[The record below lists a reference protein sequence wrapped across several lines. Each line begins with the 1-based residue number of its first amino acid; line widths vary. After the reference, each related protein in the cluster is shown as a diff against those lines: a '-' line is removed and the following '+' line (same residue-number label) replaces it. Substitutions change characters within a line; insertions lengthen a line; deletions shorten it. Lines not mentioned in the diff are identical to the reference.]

1 MKNLR
6 LGMISVPIII
16 FLGVII
22 ASLIDANVATSSIT
36 NVYLWMATNFGW
48 LAQIVCF
55 IFMVSI
61 FAIAFTSVGN
71 IKFGGKDAKPELS
84 TWAYFTI
91 ALCAGIGTGIM
102 FWGPIEPLY
111 FSQALP
117 EGVNY
122 AAGSPEAV
130 QFAMN
135 KSFMHWTFTPYA
147 LYVLCGLAIAYAVY
161 NMKLSQSVSSGMAL
175 LFGKKVMKSKWMTVV
190 DAIALTAICSGLAG
204 GLANGLIQL
213 GAGLEMISGIPAGLP
228 VWIGFAV
235 AITTVYTISSA
246 SGLQK
251 GIKFLSDKNAWI
263 FIVFLC
269 ITLFSGPTK
278 YLLELTVQSFGGYLD
293 NFVSSSI
300 FLAPG
305 TSDMWV
311 EWWDTFY
318 LADWLSFSPVIGL
331 FLARISYGRT
341 IREFVLINLIAPALF
356 GVLWFGVFGG
366 YAINLMT
373 SGTFDM
379 FAYMNTA
386 GFDGVMLKLAEFLPM
401 GRVIQPIIIITVMLS
416 YITMA
421 DSMTSS
427 ISLMSLKDN
436 LNVKEAP
443 LPIKVF
449 WGSLM
454 GALAVI
460 FVMAGGIGG
469 MKTLLAISGFPVLI
483 VMMFFYAGI
492 MKRLVIDR
500 NYSMDEVAVRQKV
513 GLKDKAEKEVAKGT
527 PQLGEA

>member
-6 LGMISVPIII
+6 VGMISVPIII
-16 FLGVII
+16 FIGVII
-22 ASLIDANVATSSIT
+22 ASIIDAPTATSSIT
-36 NVYLWMATNFGW
+36 NVYLWMATNLGW
-48 LAQIVCF
+48 FAQLACF
-55 IFMVSI
+55 IFLVSI
-61 FAIAFTSVGN
+61 VGIAFTSVGN

-84 TWAYFTI
+84 KWSYFTI

-117 EGVNY
+117 EGINY
-122 AAGSPEAV
+122 AAGSPEAI

-135 KSFMHWTFTPYA
+135 KAYMHWAFTPYA

-161 NMKLSQSVSSGMAL
+161 NMKLSQSVSSGIAL
-175 LFGKKVMKSKWMTVV
+175 LFGKKAVDSKWATVV
-190 DAIALTAICSGLAG
+190 DTIALTAICSGLAG

-235 AITTVYTISSA
+235 AITTIYTISSA

-263 FIVFLC
+263 FIAFLL
-269 ITLFSGPTK
+269 ITIIAGPTK
-278 YLLELTVQSFGGYLD
+278 YILELTVQSFGGYMN
-293 NFVSSSI
+293 NFIESSI

-305 TSDMWV
+305 TTDMWV

-356 GVLWFGVFGG
+356 AIVWFGAFGG
-366 YAINLMT
+366 FTMNLMT

-379 FAYMNTA
+379 FNYMTTV

-401 GRVIQPIIIITVMLS
+401 GQVIQPIIIITVMLS

-427 ISLMSLKDN
+427 IALMSIKDN
-436 LNVKEAP
+436 KDVKEAP

-454 GALAVI
+454 GILAVI

-483 VMMFFYAGI
+483 IMILFYAGI
-492 MKRLVIDR
+492 MKRLVIDK
-500 NYSMDEVAVRQKV
+500 NYSMDEVAETNKI
-513 GLKDKAEKEVAKGT
+513 GLKDKDVEKELEGVA
-527 PQLGEA
+527 QLGEI

>member
-1 MKNLR
+1 MKKLR
-6 LGMISVPIII
+6 LSMISVPIII
-16 FLGVII
+16 FVGVII
-22 ASLIDANVATSSIT
+22 ASMINADVATSSIT
-36 NVYLWMATNFGW
+36 NVYLWMASQFGW
-48 LAQIVCF
+48 FAQLACF
-55 IFMVSI
+55 IFLVSVMV
-61 FAIAFTSVGN
+61 IAFSKVGR
-71 IKFGGKDAKPELS
+71 IKFGGRDAKPELS

-117 EGVNY
+117 EGVNLVP
-122 AAGSPEAV
+122 GSPEAI

-135 KSFMHWTFTPYA
+135 KAFMHWTFTPYA
-147 LYVLCGLAIAYAVY
+147 LYVLCGFGIAYAMY
-161 NMKLSQSVSSGMAL
+161 NMKLPQAVSSGMAL
-175 LFGKKVMKSKWMTVV
+175 LFGEKFLESKWRTVV

-213 GAGLEMISGIPAGLP
+213 GAGLEMISGIQSGPAI
-228 VWIGFAV
+228 WIMFAV
-235 AITTVYTISSA
+235 VITTIYTISSA

-251 GIKFLSDKNAWI
+251 GIKWLSDKNAWI
-263 FIVFLC
+263 FIVFLL

-278 YLLELTVQSFGGYLD
+278 FLMELTVNSFGGYLN

-341 IREFVLINLIAPALF
+341 IREFVLINLIAPAMF

-366 YAINLMT
+366 FAINLME

-379 FAYMNTA
+379 FSYMTTV
-386 GFDGVMLKLAEFLPM
+386 GFDGVMLKLAEFLPL
-401 GRVIQPIIIITVMLS
+401 GQIIQPLIIVTVMLS

-436 LNVKEAP
+436 IGVKEAP
-443 LPIKVF
+443 LLVKVF

-460 FVMAGGIGG
+460 FVTAGGING

-483 VMMFFYAGI
+483 IMCFLFAGI
-492 MKRLVIDR
+492 IKRLVIDK
-500 NYSMDEVAVRQKV
+500 NYSMDEVVEPKPI
-513 GLKDKAEKEVAKGT
+513 GLKDKNLDKVIMTETEIKEA
-527 PQLGEA
+527 

>member
-1 MKNLR
+1 MLKKLR
-6 LGMISVPIII
+6 VGMIAVPITI
-16 FLGVII
+16 FLGVIL
-22 ASLIDANVATSSIT
+22 ASLVNAATATTFIT
-36 NVYLWMATNFGW
+36 DVYLWMATNFGW
-48 LAQIVCF
+48 LAQLVCF
-55 IFMVSI
+55 IFLISVFI
-61 FAIAFTSVGN
+61 IALTPVGR
-71 IKFGGKDAKPELS
+71 IRFGGKDAKPELK
-84 TWAYFTI
+84 TWSYFTI

-102 FWGPIEPLY
+102 FWGPIEPLF
-111 FSQALP
+111 FSRALP
-117 EGVNY
+117 EGVDLVP
-122 AAGSPEAV
+122 GSAEAI

-135 KSFMHWTFTPYA
+135 KAFMHWTFTPYA

-175 LFGKKVMKSKWMTVV
+175 LFGEKVKGKKWLVAV

-235 AITTVYTISSA
+235 AITTIYTISSA

-263 FIVFLC
+263 FIAFLL
-269 ITLFSGPTK
+269 IVLFAGPTK
-278 YLLELTVQSFGGYLD
+278 YLLELTVQSFGGYAN
-293 NFVSSSI
+293 NFISSSI

-305 TSDMWV
+305 TSDLWV

-356 GVLWFGVFGG
+356 GIVWFGVFGG
-366 YAINLMT
+366 FTIDLTA

-386 GFDGVMLKLAEFLPM
+386 GFDGVMLKVAEFLPL
-401 GRVIQPIIIITVMLS
+401 GRLIQPIIIVTVMLS

-427 ISLMSLKDN
+427 IALMSLKHN
-436 LNVKEAP
+436 EQIKEAP
-443 LPIKVF
+443 IGIKVF
-449 WGSLM
+449 WGTLM

-460 FVMAGGIGG
+460 FVMAGGIDG

-483 VMMFFYAGI
+483 IMVLFYMGI
-492 MKRLVIDR
+492 VKRLVIDK
-500 NYSMDEVAVRQKV
+500 NYSLDEVAPQKQIGIKV
-513 GLKDKAEKEVAKGT
+513 QKARR
-527 PQLGEA
+527 GER

>member
-6 LGMISVPIII
+6 VGMISVPIII
-16 FLGVII
+16 FVGIII
-22 ASLIDANVATSSIT
+22 ASMIDATAATTAIT

-48 LAQIVCF
+48 FAQLACF
-55 IFMVSI
+55 VFLVSI
-61 FAIAFTSVGN
+61 FAIAFSKVGN
-71 IKFGGKDAKPELS
+71 IKFGGRDAKPELS
-84 TWAYFTI
+84 SWAYFTI

-111 FSQALP
+111 FSQAVP

-122 AAGSPEAV
+122 APGSMEAI

-135 KSFMHWTFTPYA
+135 KSFMHWAFTPYA
-147 LYVLCGLAIAYAVY
+147 LYVLCGLAIAYGVY

-175 LFGKKVMKSKWMTVV
+175 LFGKKIVKSKWITVI
-190 DAIALTAICSGLAG
+190 DTIALTAICSGLAG

-213 GAGLEMISGIPAGLP
+213 GAGIEMISGIPAGLP
-228 VWIGFAV
+228 VWIGLAV
-235 AITTVYTISSA
+235 AITTIYTVSSA
-246 SGLQK
+246 SGLQR

-263 FIVFLC
+263 FIAFLV
-269 ITLFSGPTK
+269 ITILAGPTK
-278 YLLELTVQSFGGYLD
+278 YILELTVQSFGGYLN

-356 GVLWFGVFGG
+356 AVVWFGAFGG
-366 YAINLMT
+366 FTIDLMT

-379 FAYMNTA
+379 FNYMTTV
-386 GFDGVMLKLAEFLPM
+386 GFDGVMLKVAEFLPA
-401 GRVIQPIIIITVMLS
+401 GQIIQPVIIITVMLS

-436 LNVKEAP
+436 FDVKEAP
-443 LPIKVF
+443 LAIKVF
-449 WGSLM
+449 WGTLM

-469 MKTLLAISGFPVLI
+469 VKTLLAISGFPVLI
-483 VMMFFYAGI
+483 IMILFYAGI
-492 MKRLVIDR
+492 MKRLVIDK
-500 NYSMDEVAVRQKV
+500 NYSPDEVAVTKEV
-513 GLKDKAEKEVAKGT
+513 GLKDKAENEVFEGT
-527 PQLGEA
+527 PQVGEI